1 MLIAI
6 SLQNGFNPSVPLGV
20 EVDCSQAFG
29 KGGATPRIDRAAIPS
44 LGELQRDHRRRP
56 RRTEEDVAE
65 VQDRKIAAP
74 PLRPLA
80 RSRLLPHAAAPATIL
95 LASGY
100 ANGAA
105 YEYKKEHTSKARRHS
120 FG

>member
-6 SLQNGFNPSVPLGV
+6 SPQNGFNPSVPLGV

-74 PLRPLA
+74 PP
-80 RSRLLPHAAAPATIL
+80 AAGAEPVAATRRR
-95 LASGY
+95 ASHYIVGVWIRQR
-100 ANGAA
+100 G
-105 YEYKKEHTSKARRHS
+105 RV
-120 FG
+120 